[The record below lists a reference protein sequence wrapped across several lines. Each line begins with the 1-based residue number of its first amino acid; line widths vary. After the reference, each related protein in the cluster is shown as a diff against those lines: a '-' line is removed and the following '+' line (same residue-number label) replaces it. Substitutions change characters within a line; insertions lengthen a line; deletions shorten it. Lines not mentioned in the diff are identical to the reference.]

1 MINLLRNLR
10 MTLRGQRLS
19 SVLNV
24 AGLAIAIA
32 VAYMI
37 AVQVQYE
44 LSYNKDIKDANRIAV
59 VFNKDKGS
67 NWSFARDEWFNML
80 ERKYIEIQESNPAI
94 EQLAAYMVW
103 QNTMCAILTL
113 YRRLTNRDLMSM
125 PTTIAGMVLT

>member
-1 MINLLRNLR
+1 MKKILHNFQV
-10 MTLRGQRLS
+10 TLRSNPL
-19 SVLNV
+19 VVALNII
-24 AGLAIAIA
+24 GLGVAIA

-80 ERKYIEIQESNPAI
+80 ERKYIEIQES
-94 EQLAAYMVW
+94 
-103 QNTMCAILTL
+103 
-113 YRRLTNRDLMSM
+113 
-125 PTTIAGMVLT
+125 